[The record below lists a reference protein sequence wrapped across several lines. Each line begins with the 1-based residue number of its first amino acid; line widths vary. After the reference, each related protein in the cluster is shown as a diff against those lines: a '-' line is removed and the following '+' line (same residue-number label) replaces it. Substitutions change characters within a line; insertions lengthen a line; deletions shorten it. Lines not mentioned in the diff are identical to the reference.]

1 MISRVEDSVVAAGR
15 ARAGWIRRGLPTAA
29 AWASVALAGAWLA
42 LLPGCGE
49 KEEAAVAPPPPPPP
63 PPEPDRV
70 ELSLLEDELRP
81 DARIAF
87 PASSAPYDPTLARAV
102 YRFAGALASGD
113 AGAMRPMLDQPSRE
127 VLDWMRDDGTWS
139 DSTASIE
146 AVAVPHL
153 DQTPATAREARSA
166 EVYLAVQSPG
176 GSYVLGWEARRAAGS
191 WVFGGIESTDA
202 ELPLAEM
209 WIDQP
214 PRALEPGGEP
224 EPPARS
230 D

>member
-153 DQTPATAREARSA
+153 DQTPAS
-166 EVYLAVQSPG
+166 
-176 GSYVLGWEARRAAGS
+176 RRAARTCWDGRRGGPRGRGCSAGS
-191 WVFGGIESTDA
+191 SRPTPSCRWPRCGSISPRERWSRGASLNHRRGAIDA
-202 ELPLAEM
+202 
-209 WIDQP
+209 
-214 PRALEPGGEP
+214 
-224 EPPARS
+224 
-230 D
+230 